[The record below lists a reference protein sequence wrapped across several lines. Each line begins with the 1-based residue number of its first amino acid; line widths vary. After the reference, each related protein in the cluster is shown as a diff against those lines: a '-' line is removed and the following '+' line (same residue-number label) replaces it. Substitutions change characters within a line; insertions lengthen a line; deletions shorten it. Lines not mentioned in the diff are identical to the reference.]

1 MAPEDWVHI
10 QPEIIIITTIGIAR
24 AKPAWPKNCGL

>member
-1 MAPEDWVHI
+1 MAPKDWAYI
-10 QPEIIIITTIGIAR
+10 QLEIIIITIIGIAG